1 MQQPLVT
8 TKKTSPQAPVPVFA
22 DAGEGGKETHSFN
35 EGGVCAPV
43 TKFIEVDDQSS

>member
-22 DAGEGGKETHSFN
+22 DAGEGGKETHSLFH
-35 EGGVCAPV
+35 EGVAFV
-43 TKFIEVDDQSS
+43 RR